1 MTEKPKGKYV
11 ICVVSLEST
20 SPRQYK
26 NSYLGVEGTEEEVQR
41 MRDNIAGRGF
51 KSEGRRIF
59 PDAIETVTIKD
70 LNDTG
75 EEE

>member
-1 MTEKPKGKYV
+1 MTEKPKDKYV
-11 ICVVSLEST
+11 ICVVALEAT

-26 NSYLGVEGTEEEVQR
+26 NYYLGVEGTEEEVSR

-51 KSEGRRIF
+51 KTEGRRIF